1 MNDKSAT
8 VPQKAK
14 QVEEA
19 PTEWTW
25 VESSVWTDTMLKAL
39 ERGVKGGKWF
49 SLIDKV
55 YRLSTLKAAWRKVKA
70 NDGAP
75 GIDQVSIEDY
85 ERHIESNLK
94 RVSGKLKEGTY
105 VPRAVRR
112 TWIPKPGRAEKR
124 PLGIP
129 TVEDRIVQMALKVVL
144 EPIFEEG
151 FAPRSYGFRPQ
162 RGTKDALRQVDRMLK
177 EGYRWVVDA
186 DLKGYFDTIDHEILM
201 GEVEK
206 KVTDGRVLELI
217 RSFLTCEV
225 VDGDETY
232 VPERGTPQGGVISP
246 LLANIFLDTLD
257 HMMEEQGFEMVRY
270 ADDFVVLC
278 RTEEEANEALE
289 RVRRWTEEV
298 GLTLHPEKTKLVDES
313 TGSFDFLG
321 YSFKQGMKFPSKKTK
336 GKLLMKVRK
345 KTPRNHGYSLE
356 TIILDLNRTIRGWFE
371 YFKHAHHNVFDS
383 LDGKIRKR
391 LRGILRRRAKISGPA
406 NTTTDNKRWP
416 KTYFANAGLF
426 SMVEA
431 RRVELES
438 LRKENH

>member
-1 MNDKSAT
+1 MKDKSAT
-8 VPQKAK
+8 VSKKTK
-14 QVEEA
+14 QAEET
-19 PTEWTW
+19 PTKWEW
-25 VESSVWTDTMLKAL
+25 VETSVWTDSMLGAL

-55 YRLSTLKAAWRKVKA
+55 YRVKTLRAAWRKVKA

-75 GIDQVSIEDY
+75 GIDQVSIDDY
-85 ERHIESNLK
+85 ERHTESNLK
-94 RVSGKLKEGTY
+94 RLSDKLKEGTY
-105 VPRAVRR
+105 EPRAVRR

-129 TVEDRIVQMALKVVL
+129 TVEDRVVQMALKMVL

-151 FAPRSYGFRPQ
+151 FASRSYGFRPR
-162 RGTKDALRQVDRMLK
+162 RGTKDALRQVDRLLK
-177 EGYRWVVDA
+177 EGYRWAVDA

-201 GEVEK
+201 AEVEK

-225 VDGDETY
+225 VDGDKSY

-246 LLANIFLDTLD
+246 LLANIFLDPLD

-278 RTEEEANEALE
+278 RTEEEANDALE

-321 YSFKQGMKFPSKKTK
+321 YRFKQGMKFPS
-336 GKLLMKVRK
+336 RK
-345 KTPRNHGYSLE
+345 AEGRFLSKIKEKTPRNSGYSLK
-356 TIILDLNRTIRGWFE
+356 TIINDLNRTIRGWYE
-371 YFKHAHHNVFDS
+371 YFKHSHFNVFDDM
-383 LDGKIRKR
+383 DGSTRRRLRAILRKR
-391 LRGILRRRAKISGPA
+391 NNLSGPP
-406 NTTTDNKRWP
+406 TTLDNRRWP
-416 KTYFANAGLF
+416 NAYFANAGLF
-426 SMVEA
+426 SMAKA

-438 LRKENH
+438 LRKDNH

>member
-1 MNDKSAT
+1 MKDKSAT
-8 VPQKAK
+8 VSKRTK
-14 QVEEA
+14 QAEET
-19 PTEWTW
+19 PTEWEW
-25 VESSVWTDTMLKAL
+25 VESSVWTDSMLGAL

-55 YRLSTLKAAWRKVKA
+55 YRVKTLRAAWRKVKA

-75 GIDQVSIEDY
+75 GIDQVSIDDY

-94 RVSGKLKEGTY
+94 RLSDKLKEGTY
-105 VPRAVRR
+105 EPRAVRR

-151 FAPRSYGFRPQ
+151 FAPRSYGFRPR
-162 RGTKDALRQVDRMLK
+162 RGTKDALCQVDRLLK
-177 EGYRWVVDA
+177 EGYRWAVDA

-201 GEVEK
+201 AEVEK

-225 VDGDETY
+225 ADGDESY

-246 LLANIFLDTLD
+246 LLANIFLDPLD

-278 RTEEEANEALE
+278 RTEEEANDALE

-321 YSFKQGMKFPSKKTK
+321 YRFKRGMKFPSRKAK
-336 GKLLMKVRK
+336 GKILSKIK
-345 KTPRNHGYSLE
+345 EKTPRNSGYSLT
-356 TIILDLNRTIRGWFE
+356 TIIDDLNRTIRGWYE
-371 YFKHAHHNVFDS
+371 YFKHSHHNVFDDI
-383 LDGKIRKR
+383 DGRIRRRLRAILRKR
-391 LRGILRRRAKISGPA
+391 NNLNGPT
-406 NTTTDNKRWP
+406 NTLDHRRWP
-416 KTYFANAGLF
+416 NAYFANAGLF
-426 SMVEA
+426 STAEA
-431 RRVELES
+431 RRIELES
-438 LRKENH
+438 LRKDNH